1 MRLEVRFEK
10 VASALKIKGIIDGRD
25 LARDEAAD
33 LMSEGVG
40 SSKDIIPSA

>member
-1 MRLEVRFEK
+1 MRLGIRLEK
-10 VASALKIKGIIDGRD
+10 VALLLKIKGVIDGRD

-40 SSKDIIPSA
+40 SCQDIIPSA